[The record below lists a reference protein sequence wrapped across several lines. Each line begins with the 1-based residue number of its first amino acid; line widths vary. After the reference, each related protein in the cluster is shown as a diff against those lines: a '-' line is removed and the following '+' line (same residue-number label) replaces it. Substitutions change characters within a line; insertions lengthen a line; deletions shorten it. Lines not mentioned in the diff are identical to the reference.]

1 MKPSTSCPRTLEPNT
16 LESQTITSKNLHSK
30 APNSKGLNSKVLR
43 PRVLFSK
50 VWPIA
55 LLLLLWEGLSL
66 LSNHSVLLPPP
77 LGVLRRFLELVP
89 SSEFWLA
96 VGFSMQRIVLG
107 YLLAL
112 ASAIALAALSH
123 KHGWVKRLVCPLIT
137 MIRTVPVASFVILAL
152 LYVGSAKLSIVIAF
166 LVVLPLV
173 YANTLSALDGL
184 DRGLG
189 EMARVFELSSYRK
202 LRYIVMPQM
211 WKALEPALISTV
223 GMAWKGG
230 VAAEVI
236 GIPDGSLGEK
246 LYQAKIYFDT
256 TELFAWTMGILLCSL
271 FWEFLLKLLIRFLK
285 LSSARLP

>member
-1 MKPSTSCPRTLEPNT
+1 MKPSTSCPRAREAKIPEP
-16 LESQTITSKNLHSK
+16 EAPFAKNL
-30 APNSKGLNSKVLR
+30 NSKGLR
-43 PRVLFSK
+43 PVALFSK
-50 VWPIA
+50 AWPIA
-55 LLLLLWEGLSL
+55 LLLLMWQGLSL

-77 LGVLRRFLELVP
+77 LGVLRRFLVLVP
-89 SSEFWLA
+89 SSEFWFA

-123 KHGWVKRLVCPLIT
+123 KHCWVKRLVCPLIT

>member
-1 MKPSTSCPRTLEPNT
+1 MKPSTSCPRTLEPNI
-16 LESQTITSKNLHSK
+16 LDPK
-30 APNSKGLNSKVLR
+30 APDPESLNSKGLSPKD
-43 PRVLFSK
+43 LFSK

-55 LLLLLWEGLSL
+55 LLLLFWEGLSL

-96 VGFSMQRIVLG
+96 IGFSMQRIVLG

-123 KHGWVKRLVCPLIT
+123 KHCWVKRLVSPLIT